1 MRVTLSPC
9 SKEPCVIV
17 RGKTIRVEIE
27 FVAVN
32 ICSPML
38 QIAMPT
44 NIQSTLNMSGL
55 LWRVASHRDI
65 ATELP
70 EIRGS
75 SGHGPQVLQFP
86 EGGICAHLSPS
97 CPIKARKFYALLY
110 RPRVNLQSR

>member
-27 FVAVN
+27 FVAD
-32 ICSPML
+32 
-38 QIAMPT
+38 
-44 NIQSTLNMSGL
+44 
-55 LWRVASHRDI
+55 RDI